1 MRASDIQAIADLS
14 GGSLGAS
21 DGSIIIE
28 GADPVFPARC
38 PIGEVAAV
46 ALAEIGDAARDLS
59 IQAGG
64 DPGNVSTSVERG
76 AQSIISFA
84 LTKVDGAAIRRTNQS
99 NPFVRAYRCR
109 DDRWIY
115 LHGGFD
121 NLVAKL
127 ATVLAVEM
135 SASFDEVGAAVAGW
149 DAEELEDAVATADGC
164 AAMIRTE
171 EEWVEHPHGLLV
183 SGLDTVVVN
192 PVAESIAGWE
202 PSQRRPLT
210 GLRVLDLT
218 RVLAGPACGRT
229 LAALGA
235 DVLQITGPNTPHVPS
250 FVIDT
255 GQGKRRAYADFD
267 DAADLAAVQQLAL
280 SAHVVVQGYRPGV
293 VDRYGLDVDTLRSK
307 GFQGI
312 YANVSAYG
320 PIGPFAGRAGWE
332 QLAQATSGLA
342 VLEGSGEGASFKPAL
357 LPAAACD
364 YTTGYL
370 LAGSIARQLGRGV
383 AADIDASLCQTAALL
398 LRAGPRRD
406 PSHVT
411 GIGTPETETVVSGFG
426 RVERLTP
433 NVTVEGLDLTW
444 RSGPMALGSSLLTW
458 KGWSNW

>member
-1 MRASDIQAIADLS
+1 MRAPDIQAITDLA
-14 GGSLGAS
+14 GGSLDAS
-21 DGSIIIE
+21 SGSITIA
-28 GADPVFPARC
+28 GVDPVFPARS

-64 DPGNVSTSVERG
+64 DPGRVSTSVERG

-84 LTKVDGAAIRRTNQS
+84 LTKVDGASIPRTNQS

-109 DDRWIY
+109 DDRWIF

-121 NLVAKL
+121 NLVVKL
-127 ATVLAVEM
+127 ADILEVER
-135 SASFDEVGAAVAGW
+135 SASFEDVSTAVAGW
-149 DAEELEDAVATADGC
+149 DVQTLEDAIAATGGC
-164 AAMIRTE
+164 AARIRSE
-171 EEWVEHPHGLLV
+171 DEWLDHPHGRIV
-183 SGLDTVVVN
+183 SGLDTVVVQ
-192 PVAESIAGWE
+192 PVGELIDGWE

-218 RVLAGPACGRT
+218 RVLAGPTCGRT

-235 DVLQITGPNTPHVPS
+235 DVLQVTGPNTPHVPS

-255 GQGKRRAYADFD
+255 GQGKRRAHGDFN
-267 DAADLAAVQQLAL
+267 DAADLAAVQQLAV

-293 VDRYGLDVDTLRSK
+293 VNRYGLDVDTLRSK
-307 GFQGI
+307 GFRGI

-320 PIGPFAGRAGWE
+320 PIGPFAERAGWE
-332 QLAQATSGLA
+332 QLAQAASGLA

-370 LAGSIARQLGRGV
+370 LAGVITRQLGRGT

-398 LRAGPRRD
+398 LRAGQRRD
-406 PSHVT
+406 PALAT
-411 GIGTPETETVVSGFG
+411 GIGTPETESVVSGFG

-444 RSGPMALGSSLLTW
+444 RCGPMALGSSLLTW